1 MPPIIAAVA
10 AIGSAIG
17 GIVGIGSLGALAVAG
32 TSMLSV
38 GLGALAIGTAVLVG
52 QSVLSGKPKV
62 TNSKENLERLRA
74 SIDPRTPRKT
84 VVGKTALATDIRD
97 EEFTDSQAY
106 FHRFIVVASHKVHAI
121 SEIWF
126 DDKLA
131 WSVGGGVASEFSG

>member
-1 MPPIIAAVA
+1 MPPIVAAVA

-17 GIVGIGSLGALAVAG
+17 GAIGLGSLGALAVAG

-84 VVGKTALATDIRD
+84 VVGTTALATDIRD
-97 EEFTDSQAY
+97 EEFTDSQEY

-121 SEIWF
+121 
-126 DDKLA
+126 
-131 WSVGGGVASEFSG
+131 